1 MSLYN
6 NVEKFVL
13 QTASSGRKSSPNGI
27 IDNAVGSLGMGSFG
41 SATAVIAGNMA
52 ANAGMA
58 AAQKLVNKYI
68 PADVQKGLKI
78 AGGMASDFMKDG
90 EDGGLNGVGLGL
102 LDSGLLN
109 DMLPGMSG
117 VASQIK
123 YWKTPTPLFGGITPT
138 EAAKI
143 YDDMRGNSFSKK
155 NLFLI
160 EISSKLMGAGISQ
173 RFNMFVTEIDYAPF
187 TISGEKRK
195 VGSASVDS
203 VQSSE
208 PIEMR
213 ITTMD
218 DQSGSIKRWYVNHHG
233 AAAQENGTV
242 GVPDNYAIQ
251 IKVVHSFI
259 TRKSIRGGYEDI
271 GLFRPA
277 NLEFSLSRREDG
289 LQEVQMTFSQL
300 DTFMK
305 V

>member
-6 NVEKFVL
+6 NISESLSGSGVTGSIKSGVGSV
-13 QTASSGRKSSPNGI
+13 TGGISSGASKAMG
-27 IDNAVGSLGMGSFG
+27 GGML
-41 SATAVIAGNMA
+41 ATAVAGIGGSMA
-52 ANAGMA
+52 TNAVMN
-58 AAQKLVNKYI
+58 LVNKHI
-68 PADVQKGLKI
+68 PMQAQRALNVGAGAVGDIMSGNFDGAGLR
-78 AGGMASDFMKDG
+78 
-90 EDGGLNGVGLGL
+90 V

-109 DMLPGMSG
+109 DLLTGMSG

-123 YWKTPTPLFGGITPT
+123 YWGTPTPLFGGISPT
-138 EAAKI
+138 EARRI
-143 YDDMRGNSFSKK
+143 YEDMRSNRLSKK

-173 RFNMFVTEIDYAPF
+173 RFNMFVTEIDYAPL

-208 PIEMR
+208 PVEMR

-218 DQSGSIKRWYVNHHG
+218 DQSGSIKKWYAAHHG
-233 AAAQENGTV
+233 AAAQEGGTV
-242 GVPDNYAIQ
+242 GVPGSYAIQ

-259 TRKSIRGGYEDI
+259 TRESIRGGYEDI

-289 LQEVQMTFSQL
+289 LQEVQITFSQL

-305 V
+305 A